1 MIPSKNTAKRKKTL
15 FYSTTVQNSQKNI
28 VPFGQVVLE
37 DENLWKQIN
46 VIRKIVGYEGRK
58 EASCAD
64 ELKALYIFT
73 GVEPPT
79 SLHENSI
86 HPLEIKEKLQF
97 LMCILGIKSNET

>member
-1 MIPSKNTAKRKKTL
+1 L
-15 FYSTTVQNSQKNI
+15 D
-28 VPFGQVVLE
+28 
-37 DENLWKQIN
+37 DENMWKEIN
-46 VIRKIVGYEGRK
+46 VIRKIVGYEGTK

-86 HPLEIKEKLQF
+86 HPLEIKEKLLF
-97 LMCILGIKSNET
+97 LMSILGIKSSMT

>member
-1 MIPSKNTAKRKKTL
+1 M
-15 FYSTTVQNSQKNI
+15 
-28 VPFGQVVLE
+28 QVVLE